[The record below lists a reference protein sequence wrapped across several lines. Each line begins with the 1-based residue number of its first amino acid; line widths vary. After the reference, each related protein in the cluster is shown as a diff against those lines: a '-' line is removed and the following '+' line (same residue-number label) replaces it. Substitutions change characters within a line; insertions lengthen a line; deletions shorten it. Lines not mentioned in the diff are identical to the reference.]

1 MFTGQSI
8 VLSGDEKVSLDVG
21 PYGTRVVIRDGSAS
35 FTFDLRDRGIAHLLA
50 TTFETAQE
58 SMAGEKAA
66 RLAMLEQA
74 LRAAA

>member
-66 RLAMLEQA
+66 RLAKLEQA
-74 LRAAA
+74 LRSAA